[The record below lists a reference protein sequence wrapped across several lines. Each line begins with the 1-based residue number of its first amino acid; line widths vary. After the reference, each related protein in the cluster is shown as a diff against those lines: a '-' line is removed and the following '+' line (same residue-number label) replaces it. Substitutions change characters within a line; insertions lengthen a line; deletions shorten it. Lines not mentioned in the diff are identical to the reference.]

1 MPLSESACLP
11 IFEPRVSLSSRPLV
25 RSPSFALK
33 EQTLPESRSAETKA
47 YTGDPGE
54 CDTCAMASISGCL
67 VYAGVVAGP
76 QASAEKAAQE
86 HQQEGADGD
95 PCPQ

>member
-11 IFEPRVSLSSRPLV
+11 TSYPTCPFRAD
-25 RSPSFALK
+25 PSFTLK

-47 YTGDPGE
+47 YTGDPSE
-54 CDTCAMASISGCL
+54 WDICAMASILGCL
-67 VYAGVVAGP
+67 VYAGVVAGT
-76 QASAEKAAQE
+76 QASAEKATQE